1 MDRSAGQRALSDR
14 GSWVRVR
21 EGRAGGARWCMSLSI
36 DWWFA
41 RLARRARHMSN
52 ERSGGIACYC
62 YCYLLASSSC
72 RKARVSRAAQPAAAS
87 VAGHVRANGSDGERE
102 RAGGRAGKGGPPA
115 RRCTASS
122 PHRPPME
129 HVS

>member
-1 MDRSAGQRALSDR
+1 
-14 GSWVRVR
+14 VRVR